1 MVTLIYHF
9 DQLML
14 DNESLELKQ
23 NGEPVEVD
31 PFIKALGPAC
41 LERGALVR
49 VQGHRMLL
57 SSPLIFTFEAADE
70 AFDAL
75 DGATEAVAA
84 G

>member
-1 MVTLIYHF
+1 M
-9 DQLML
+9 
-14 DNESLELKQ
+14 
-23 NGEPVEVD
+23 P
-31 PFIKALGPAC
+31 
-41 LERGALVR
+41 LVR
-49 VQGHRMLL
+49 VQGHRMLLL